1 MPHRSSSQRARVL
14 PEEQAVRWAA
24 ELEKWAFVREKVLE
38 QLDIDSAKHARTLAR
53 DIKKLG
59 RAVADA
65 RRADEGDRDGTMRE
79 LASMLAEMIVLASR
93 LIGPLPERK
102 RTPARGKTP
111 APRPKTELARIELT
125 KRPKRGVTPTR
136 RKPTPSS

>member
-1 MPHRSSSQRARVL
+1 M
-14 PEEQAVRWAA
+14 RWAT

-38 QLDIDSAKHARTLAR
+38 QLDIESAKHARTLAR

-65 RRADEGDRDGTMRE
+65 RSADDDDRDDTVRE

-93 LIGPLPERK
+93 LIGPLPDRK

-125 KRPKRGVTPTR
+125 KRPKRVTPTR